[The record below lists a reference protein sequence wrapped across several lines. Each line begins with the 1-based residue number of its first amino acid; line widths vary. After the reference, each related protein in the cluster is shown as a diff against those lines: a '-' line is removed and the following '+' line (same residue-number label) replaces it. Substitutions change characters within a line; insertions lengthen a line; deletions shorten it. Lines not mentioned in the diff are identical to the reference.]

1 MTNRSPD
8 QQGTNTVLVSIGI
21 PTFQRPEQL
30 RKTLHSLV
38 QQTYQNLEI
47 LISDNASGD
56 GQTQQVAQQF
66 MEQDPR
72 IRYYRH
78 LHNVGMYANFKCVFE
93 QSTGDYFCWVADD
106 DTRSPDFI
114 EACLSVFQT
123 AESSPRFGHLVI
135 VNTYSALTD
144 GAENPPIRIDKGC
157 TTIGLSPFE
166 RYYQYL
172 STIYTDQAAV
182 GDLIYG
188 LMKRSTMEYAFSIQ
202 PNILSWDHVFLAT
215 LALVGEFYTIPKVK
229 MTSAPSGMST
239 KVDPAEMAR
248 IQGIDN
254 ALYIS
259 KARWIRV
266 FFLLKRLWT
275 TPGIPFWGKNRMGPW
290 LIIDTLKGHC

>member
-1 MTNRSPD
+1 MTSHSSE
-8 QQGTNTVLVSIGI
+8 QQGKNTVLVSVGI

-47 LISDNASGD
+47 LISDNASDD
-56 GQTQQVAQQF
+56 GQTQQIAQQF

-72 IRYYRH
+72 VCYYRH
-78 LHNVGMYANFKCVFE
+78 PHNVGMYANFKSVFE

-114 EACLSVFQT
+114 EACLSVFQST
-123 AESSPRFGHLVI
+123 ESSPRCCHLVV

-144 GAENPPIRIDKGC
+144 RAEDTTIRIDKGC
-157 TTIGLSPFE
+157 TTIGLSPFD

-182 GDLIYG
+182 GDLIHG
-188 LMKRSTMEYAFSIQ
+188 LMKRSAMEYAFSIQ

-215 LALVGEFYTIPKVK
+215 LALVGEFYTIPEVK

-239 KVDPAEMAR
+239 KADPSEMAH

-266 FFLLKRLWT
+266 FFLLKRLWA
-275 TPGIPFWGKNRMGPW
+275 TPGIPFRQKNRMGPW
-290 LIIDTLKGHC
+290 LIMDTLKGHS